1 MSVTLEV
8 LECVYKLTDNIKVVK
23 LIYRLSQLSK
33 HLLFDQNSVQSFVN
47 CFVIECLYVT
57 QVGFH
62 QMEVSLL
69 REEAHSTVVVQS

>member
-23 LIYRLSQLSK
+23 LVYRLSQLSK

-47 CFVIECLYVT
+47 CFVIEGLYVT